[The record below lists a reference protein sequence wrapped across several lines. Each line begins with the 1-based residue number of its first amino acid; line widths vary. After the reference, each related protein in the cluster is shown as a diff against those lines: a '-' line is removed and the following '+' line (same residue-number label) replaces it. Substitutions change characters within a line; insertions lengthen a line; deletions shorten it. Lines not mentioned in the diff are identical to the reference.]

1 MLLEKSNNGWELHTI
16 TNGRLSCEHFNL
28 MPDDIERIEKILQPE
43 FESSMKN
50 EHIIIS
56 YDNWSGV
63 FIMQLPGVE
72 TYSSDDVIKKIY
84 DFLSNSDLC
93 E

>member
-1 MLLEKSNNGWELHTI
+1 MLLAKSNNGWELHTI
-16 TNGRLSCEHFNL
+16 TNGRLSCDNFNL
-28 MPDDIERIEKILQPE
+28 MPDDIERIEKMLQPE
-43 FESSMKN
+43 FGSSMKN

-63 FIMQLPGVE
+63 FIMQMSRVE
-72 TYSSDDVIKKIY
+72 TNSSDDVIKKIY
-84 DFLSNSDLC
+84 DFLSNSDLF